1 MRGLGVMLLVI
12 GAGSFI
18 LPMMGRQ
25 FILVSVFGQYEKAAA
40 IGMIVVGAIL
50 TVLSL
55 RGQKADK
62 KA

>member
-1 MRGLGVMLLVI
+1 MRGLGLMLLIV

-18 LPMMGRQ
+18 LPMLGRQ
-25 FILVSVFGQYEKAAA
+25 FILVSVFGQYEKPAA

-50 TVLSL
+50 TLMSL
-55 RGQKADK
+55 KGQKEK